1 MKALL
6 VDSGGRAIETGGL
19 GRSSILR
26 LKLKGRRIE
35 TRLVTFISFAN
46 GKKCG
51 RGTGSPRFLMVKNV
65 LIRCVYLLMNK
76 MLFC

>member
-1 MKALL
+1 MKALFI
-6 VDSGGRAIETGGL
+6 DGGGRAIETGGL

-46 GKKCG
+46 GEKCG
-51 RGTGSPRFLMVKNV
+51 RGTESPRFLIVKNV
-65 LIRCVYLLMNK
+65 LMRCVYLLKNK

>member
-35 TRLVTFISFAN
+35 TRLVTCISFAN

-51 RGTGSPRFLMVKNV
+51 RGTGIPRFLMVKNV

>member
-51 RGTGSPRFLMVKNV
+51 RGTGIPRFLMVKNV